1 MVDFASSDMV
11 TLEIQ
16 CTMCHR
22 TFILLVKRADLE
34 RYKRGESHIQH
45 IFPYLKPAEREL
57 LISKTCGEC
66 FDKLFPEEETEDH

>member
-1 MVDFASSDMV
+1 MVAFADDNIV
-11 TLEIQ
+11 NIEVR
-16 CTMCHR
+16 CTVCNR
-22 TFILLVKRADLE
+22 IFTVKVKYEDYQKFI
-34 RYKRGESHIQH
+34 RGVSHIQH